1 MIAITVDIA
10 RRDRRYD
17 ILIGGF
23 LPDRWLETIEKKAQS
38 DKYFAVVDRKIEE
51 IYCLGAVLAGRT
63 GWTTILF
70 DAGEEHKGWR
80 EYADL
85 CENLVRSGIDRKS
98 VIVAIGGGV
107 TGDIAGFAAAT
118 VLRGVRFAQVPTTLV
133 AQVDSS
139 VGGKTGIDI
148 AGGKNLL
155 GAFHQPETVLVEPGF
170 LATLPEREFRSGL
183 AEVIKYGIIGDFG
196 FFERLAASA
205 EPLFR
210 RDPELLAEIVAHCCR
225 MKADIVG
232 RDERDFGRRALLNH
246 GHTFGHALEA
256 LAGYDGSLL
265 HGEAV
270 GMGMI
275 LAAEFAAARGL
286 ADSEQAGRTTAIL
299 HRLGIPAR
307 LSDLPPPA
315 GGDWREGISAAR
327 LRSALEKDKKSASY
341 SLTLIL
347 PRRIGDCRVEGGFP
361 PEEVAEFIL
370 SRLEP
375 VLVAER
381 KGSPCPTKPL
391 PTA

>member
-1 MIAITVDIA
+1 MIAITVEIA
-10 RRDRRYD
+10 RRDRRHD
-17 ILIGGF
+17 ILIGDF
-23 LPDRWLETIEKKAQS
+23 LPDRWPEAIEKQAPS
-38 DKYFAVVDRKIEE
+38 DKHFAVVDRRVAQAHGIE
-51 IYCLGAVLAGRT
+51 AVLAGRT
-63 GWTTILF
+63 GWATVPF

-85 CENLVRSGIDRKS
+85 CESLIRLGIDRKS
-98 VIVAIGGGV
+98 VVVAIGGGV
-107 TGDIAGFAAAT
+107 TGDVAGFAAAT
-118 VLRGVRFAQVPTTLV
+118 ILRGVRFAQVPTTLV

-170 LATLPEREFRSGL
+170 LSTLPEREFRAGL
-183 AEVIKYGIIGDFG
+183 AEAIKYGIIADAD
-196 FFERLAASA
+196 FFERLAASP
-205 EPLFR
+205 ESLLR
-210 RDPELLAEIVAHCCR
+210 RDPAPLAEIVAHCCR

-232 RDERDFGRRALLNH
+232 RDERDVGRRALLNH

-275 LAAEFAAARGL
+275 LAAEFAAASGL
-286 ADSEQAGRTTAIL
+286 ADSGQAERTAAVL
-299 HRLGIPAR
+299 RRFGIPGR

-315 GGDWREGISAAR
+315 GAGADWREGISVAR
-327 LRSALEKDKKSASY
+327 LCSALEKDKKSASAG
-341 SLTLIL
+341 LTLIL
-347 PRRIGDCRVEGGFP
+347 PRRIGDCRAEGGFS

-370 SRLEP
+370 SRLALRQVP
-375 VLVAER
+375 IFA
-381 KGSPCPTKPL
+381 
-391 PTA
+391 